1 MYEFGLISAFNIDM
15 QMVLSPYDIKY
26 LIKFSKNLFIIEKNG
41 NFHASKFAKIYMNLP
56 SSTNCASMLKI
67 SLTPIELIEL
77 IFYLT
82 AVAISGSNQLQFK

>member
-1 MYEFGLISAFNIDM
+1 VYEFGPISAFNIDM
-15 QMVLSPYDIKY
+15 QMVLSPYLIKY

-41 NFHASKFAKIYMNLP
+41 NFHASKFAKIYMNIP

-67 SLTPIELIEL
+67 SSTPIVEL